1 MNPRLR
7 IFLVVAFVAS
17 LLTALVVARKVVSS
31 PSTAAAPVTQK
42 IVAAKNA
49 IKVGSLLKDEDL
61 AVVDFAGTP
70 PPGSVRGNEKQSLI
84 GRGVIQDIYPGEPI
98 MTARLAPNGQGGGLA
113 PAIPDGMRGVA
124 VKVDDVEDLAGF
136 VTPGVHVDVLAIGN
150 MPSDNS
156 RPELSAEGSMVRT
169 ILQNVPVL
177 TTGTNIQRDAE
188 GKPQSVQVVNLLV
201 TPEQAQA
208 LSLAGSQARVQL
220 ALRNPMDSKS
230 VDVSVGSLKQLY
242 TDNKSKVA
250 FRPVAA
256 VKAKKTGPKY
266 YTVEVINGIKSSEV
280 KFIAPE
286 GQE

>member
-98 MTARLAPNGQGGGLA
+98 MTARLAPNGTGGGLA
-113 PAIPDGMRGVA
+113 PAIPEGMRGVA

-150 MPSDNS
+150 MPADNS

-230 VDVSVGSLKQLY
+230 VEVSVGSLRQLY
-242 TDNKSKVA
+242 TDNKSKLA
-250 FRPVAA
+250 ISTVAA